1 MQDVEKLVGGCEVIF
16 VVFCYWYVGRRMALL
31 LRRMI
36 TSSIQIFR
44 IATNLSDFIDG
55 KLASMRLLAPGVV
68 LVTVHAPD
76 RLYDGSAHG
85 ARLKQTRT
93 LFTETPEHKCQ

>member
-1 MQDVEKLVGGCEVIF
+1 
-16 VVFCYWYVGRRMALL
+16 
-31 LRRMI
+31 
-36 TSSIQIFR
+36 
-44 IATNLSDFIDG
+44 
-55 KLASMRLLAPGVV
+55 MRLLAPGVV